1 MLTSVGHIDGEETVS
16 HHGGIQDMMHK
27 YITRSRLKL
36 TSVGHIDDQGTVSQ
50 HGGIQDMMHKYY

>member
-1 MLTSVGHIDGEETVS
+1 MLASVGHIDGQGTVS

-27 YITRSRLKL
+27 YITKSRLML
-36 TSVGHIDDQGTVSQ
+36 TSMGHIDDQVTVSH